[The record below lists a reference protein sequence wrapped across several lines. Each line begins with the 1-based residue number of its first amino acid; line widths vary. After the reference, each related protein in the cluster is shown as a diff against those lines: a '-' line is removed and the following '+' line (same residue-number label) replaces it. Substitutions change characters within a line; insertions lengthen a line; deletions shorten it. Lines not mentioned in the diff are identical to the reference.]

1 MSLAGAGR
9 LSVDRDARVK
19 VRDFLCIERARHR
32 VERQGA
38 LVLLA
43 PLDQPALEV
52 GLLLGHIDQIDISIQ
67 QMVYYQSVG
76 EIVPL
81 VQIERSDHG
90 FERVAVEVFLLG
102 TVVALRDTV
111 PVGPDTDGQLVQRR
125 SADDARPQLRQKA
138 LVLLGKLDEQIVRDD
153 RLEHGVAQKFEPL
166 VVDRRA
172 VVQKKRS

>member
-1 MSLAGAGR
+1 
-9 LSVDRDARVK
+9 
-19 VRDFLCIERARHR
+19 
-32 VERQGA
+32 
-38 LVLLA
+38 
-43 PLDQPALEV
+43 
-52 GLLLGHIDQIDISIQ
+52 
-67 QMVYYQSVG
+67 MVYYQSVG

-102 TVVALRDTV
+102 TVVALRDNV
-111 PVGPDTDGQLVQRR
+111 PVEPDTDGQLVQRR